1 MNVNLYTL
9 FGSIFLATALLLK
22 SVISLDI
29 YFLKFFNSLMF
40 SESFFTYFT
49 EIGNGFICLAI
60 VVPILT
66 YVSHKSKLNNVKT
79 QTLVFTCISVG
90 LIVKVAKEI
99 TSVFAM
105 RPGYYEFT
113 DIVLLEP
120 VLLYSSFPSG
130 HAATILSLI
139 FVWVSLAFKKI
150 DFRFKELAIFLLL
163 LIALLVSL
171 SRVVVAAHWLS
182 DIFGSIALAFFMLNI
197 IQFKVFKKLL
207 YESRFAQIFSF
218 FLIAL
223 SWLYLITV
231 RSLY

>member
-9 FGSIFLATALLLK
+9 FGSIFLVTALLLK
-22 SVISLDI
+22 SLISLDI
-29 YFLKFFNSLMF
+29 YILKFFNSLMF

-49 EIGNGFICLAI
+49 EIGNGLICLAI

-66 YVSHKSKLNNVKT
+66 YVSHKSNLNNVKI
-79 QTLVFTCISVG
+79 QTLVFTCIGVG
-90 LIVKVAKEI
+90 LIVIVVKEI

-120 VLLYSSFPSG
+120 VFLYSSFPSG

-139 FVWVSLAFKKI
+139 FVWVTLAFKKI
-150 DFRFKELAIFLLL
+150 DFRFKELTIFILV

-182 DIFGSIALAFFMLNI
+182 DIFGSIAIAFFMLN
-197 IQFKVFKKLL
+197 L
-207 YESRFAQIFSF
+207 S
-218 FLIAL
+218 LIH
-223 SWLYLITV
+223 I
-231 RSLY
+231 